1 MNLFVAQQLKDISD
15 GIEELGKELD
25 RLNEQLDTSAKARD
39 ELRTQTWSQSKEIH
53 VLQERLTSLP
63 SIKAQNDRFLE
74 MKADIEQRLRKI
86 LGYTRAL
93 SGEFRP

>member
-1 MNLFVAQQLKDISD
+1 MNFFVAQQIKDISD

-25 RLNEQLDTSAKARD
+25 RLNEQLDASAKARD

-53 VLQERLTSLP
+53 VLQERLTLLP
-63 SIKAQNDRFLE
+63 SIKAQNERFFD